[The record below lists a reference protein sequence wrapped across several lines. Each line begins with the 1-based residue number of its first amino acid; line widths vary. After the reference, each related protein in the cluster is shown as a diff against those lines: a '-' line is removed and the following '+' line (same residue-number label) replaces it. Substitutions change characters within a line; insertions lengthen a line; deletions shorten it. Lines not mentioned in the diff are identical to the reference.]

1 MPGEAEIGRGRATLP
16 RVLKEIIRNT
26 AAYDALRRVRS
37 RLDYV
42 KWDKR
47 SIPPPHYA
55 KQRIVLEYAK
65 QYDCETLIETGTYL
79 GFMVEAMQKHF
90 RKIVSIELDPILC
103 QNAVRK
109 FRKCQHVSI
118 HQGDSAKLL
127 PQVLN
132 SIGVSSCLF
141 WLDGHYSGGSTA
153 KAEGE
158 TPILAELQAIFRY
171 AKCSVILIDDARCFT
186 GDHDYPSLE
195 TVHMIANKERFFFAN
210 RDDVIRLTPTIAR
223 V

>member
-1 MPGEAEIGRGRATLP
+1 MQATIP

-26 AAYDALRRVRS
+26 PAYDALRRVRS
-37 RLDYV
+37 RVDYL

-47 SIPPPHYA
+47 SLPPPHYA
-55 KQRIVLEYAK
+55 KQRVVLEYAK
-65 QYDCETLIETGTYL
+65 EYGCEALIETGTYL

-90 RKIVSIELDPILC
+90 KKIVSIELDPILC

-127 PQVLN
+127 SQVLK
-132 SIGVSSCLF
+132 SISVSSCLF

-153 KAEGE
+153 KAERE

-171 AKCSVILIDDARCFT
+171 TKCPVILIDDARLFT
-186 GDHDYPSLE
+186 GDRDYPSLE
-195 TVHMIANKERFFFAN
+195 TVHIIANKERFFFAN
-210 RDDVIRLTPTIAR
+210 RDDVIRLTPTTAG